1 MDAPLPYPETWLA
14 PLPGPVLVIAPHPDD
29 ETIGC
34 GATLALHARRGDT
47 VHVLVVTDGDLG
59 DPRALF
65 PADGYVARRRD
76 ECRRAASVLGLREP
90 RFLGHRDQRCDAATL
105 RVQLAAMLDEV
116 APAVVYHPVAPEMH
130 PDHHVTARV
139 ALDVLSSSARR
150 QRSFAYESWVP
161 VVPTHVID
169 VTSAWSV
176 KQSAL
181 ACYGSQLVYND
192 YARACDG
199 LAAYRSIFLPDAA
212 RVEAFA
218 ETTPGVRRH
227 DRSGTATGQ

>member
-1 MDAPLPYPETWLA
+1 MDAPLPYPETWLE
-14 PLPGPVLVIAPHPDD
+14 PPSGPVLVIAPHPDD

-34 GATLALHARRGDT
+34 GATLALHARRGDA
-47 VHVLVVTDGDLG
+47 VHVVVVTDGDLG
-59 DPRALF
+59 DPRRLF
-65 PADGYVARRRD
+65 PAGDYVARRRD
-76 ECRRAASVLGLREP
+76 ECRRAASVLGLHEP
-90 RFLGHRDQRCDAATL
+90 RFLGHRDQHCDPASL
-105 RVQLAAMLDEV
+105 RAQLAAALDEI
-116 APAVVYHPVAPEMH
+116 APAVVYHPVAAEMH
-130 PDHHVTARV
+130 PDHHVAARG
-139 ALDVLSSSARR
+139 ALDVLRSSARR
-150 QRSFAYESWVP
+150 PRSFAYESWVP

-199 LAAYRSIFLPDAA
+199 LAAYRAIFLPDAE

-218 ETTPGVRRH
+218 ETTPGAR
-227 DRSGTATGQ
+227 AGQ